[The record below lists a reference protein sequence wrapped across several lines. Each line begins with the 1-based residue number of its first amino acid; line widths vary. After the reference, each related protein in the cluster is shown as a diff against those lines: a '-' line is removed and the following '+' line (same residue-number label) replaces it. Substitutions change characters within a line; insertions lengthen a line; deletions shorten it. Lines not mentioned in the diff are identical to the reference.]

1 MQSTI
6 EAYQNRLI
14 KNFNIA
20 HKRYLFKEIDF
31 SYNLI
36 GIIGARGV
44 GKTTMLIQ
52 RLLELLANGNKAAQ
66 SFMTILAI

>member
-6 EAYQNRLI
+6 ESYQNRLI

-36 GIIGARGV
+36 GIIGTRGGLV
-44 GKTTMLIQ
+44 
-52 RLLELLANGNKAAQ
+52 RLLCLY
-66 SFMTILAI
+66 SDF